1 MAGEVGMTA
10 ATAGEFVCTG
20 CLLVMRISS
29 SVYPGA
35 RMNFPGI

>member
-1 MAGEVGMTA
+1 MAGEVGMTV

-29 SVYPGA
+29 SVYPVA
-35 RMNFPGI
+35 HMSIQGI